1 MARLRIALK
10 RVYEAPSDDDGLRIL
25 VERLWPRCVSKADA
39 KIDHW
44 LKDVS
49 PSPALRSWY
58 GHQVEKWQEFK
69 RRYRG
74 ELKENSVV
82 VDELIELCAGKKVCF
97 VFATKDS
104 EHSSAILLRD
114 FLLEKVKWRNAQS
127 RLGTF
132 MKLYSR

>member
-1 MARLRIALK
+1 MARRKILLK

-25 VERLWPRCVSKADA
+25 VERLWPRGVSKANA

-44 LKDVS
+44 RKDVS

-58 GHQVEKWQEFK
+58 GHRRERWEEFK
-69 RRYRG
+69 RRYRA

-82 VDELIELCAGKKVCF
+82 VDELIELCAGKKVSF
-97 VFATKDS
+97 VFATKDA

-114 FLLEKVKWRNAQS
+114 FLLEKAK
-127 RLGTF
+127 
-132 MKLYSR
+132 